1 MASDLRRLARLCL
14 VVLFVLP
21 CSWRIGNAW
30 ISSTRPSR
38 RPIRAS
44 RVARAAATTLP
55 LPDSLQRAEAVLKQ
69 KVEAYVA
76 ALTREMEPLLSRQET
91 EALARFLYN
100 FVQLKSQKKLLPLQ
114 PMLGMAYR
122 TLLPALPAD
131 ALASTGLA
139 MVYSGLREG
148 SAWQELGNRIAA
160 GPDGFNPRALAELAW
175 SFSEVRY
182 ARAEVFRI
190 LQSKMHGV
198 KQRADYQERSIFSWA
213 CGNLGFNA
221 SGVFGPASYTVDS
234 QLAQSL
240 WTRVKSFSSMPPNDM
255 TTVAL
260 EPFPVMLMHRALPAD
275 ACTSLIRKA
284 DEEALWESSTV
295 VSSTTSQLP
304 LQHVRTSATATFNLP
319 HHEEDETLNAI
330 RGWAAETLGLP
341 AEYVEP
347 LQIARYGRGQEYKK
361 HVDWRPANFNGL
373 HIFGQRVATIL
384 VYLNTL
390 PEGAGGET
398 EFLAL
403 NAKVRPVQGSAA
415 IWTNVNSQGV
425 PTMETSHL
433 ANPVL
438 QDGVIKYAL
447 NIWVTDKPYPNRT
460 WICWR

>member
-1 MASDLRRLARLCL
+1 M
-14 VVLFVLP
+14 
-21 CSWRIGNAW
+21 
-30 ISSTRPSR
+30 
-38 RPIRAS
+38 
-44 RVARAAATTLP
+44 
-55 LPDSLQRAEAVLKQ
+55 LKQ
-69 KVEAYVA
+69 KVDAYVV
-76 ALTREMEPLLSRQET
+76 ALKKEMEPLLSRQET
-91 EALARFLYN
+91 EALARFLYK

-240 WTRVKSFSSMPPNDM
+240 WTRVKSFSSMQPNEM

-260 EPFPVMLMHRALPAD
+260 EPFPVMLMHRALPPD
-275 ACTSLIRKA
+275 VCTSLIRKA

-425 PTMETSHL
+425 PSMETRHL

-438 QDGVIKYAL
+438 QDGIIKYAL

>member
-1 MASDLRRLARLCL
+1 MPLVSRSERRSLLFHAST
-14 VVLFVLP
+14 
-21 CSWRIGNAW
+21 S
-30 ISSTRPSR
+30 
-38 RPIRAS
+38 
-44 RVARAAATTLP
+44 
-55 LPDSLQRAEAVLKQ
+55 Q
-69 KVEAYVA
+69 
-76 ALTREMEPLLSRQET
+76 EMEPLLSRQET
-91 EALARFLYN
+91 EALARFLYK

-160 GPDGFNPRALAELAW
+160 GGQKTDETSCAWLPSSGASAYWSTKELAW

-190 LQSKMHGV
+190 LQSKMHG
-198 KQRADYQERSIFSWA
+198 ERSIFSWA

-240 WTRVKSFSSMPPNDM
+240 WTRVKSFSSMQPNEM

-260 EPFPVMLMHRALPAD
+260 EPFPVMLMHRALPPD
-275 ACTSLIRKA
+275 VCTSLIRKA

-304 LQHVRTSATATFNLP
+304 LQHVRTSESRRTVSVQVYVNPWPEATATFNLP

-347 LQIARYGRGQEYKK
+347 

-425 PTMETSHL
+425 PSMETRHL

-438 QDGVIKYAL
+438 QAWAAKIRSSAEVLGKPDSP
-447 NIWVTDKPYPNRT
+447 DKLKWLAELLQNQNKASVDKVNKIMQDLLDMWP
-460 WICWR
+460 